1 MARLLLLGA
10 GHAHLDTLRA
20 IPALTAR
27 GHAVTVVGPGP
38 CHCYSG
44 MGPGVLGGTY
54 PPQAM
59 ALPVQRMVQAAG
71 GTFITD
77 TAVRIDAPGHVVQF
91 ASGLRL
97 EYDVCSCN
105 VGSVVAHPLPGST
118 HAPDGND
125 GNPPM
130 LPVFTV
136 KPIENLYRARQ
147 ALLHLAARGPVHVVV
162 AGGGPAAL
170 EVACNAAV
178 CLARTRSG
186 TPPVVPGGDSVT
198 LVAGHGL
205 LPGLPERARMLC
217 RAMAATRGV
226 CILEGVRAM
235 GTVPDGVLLDDGR
248 SLPAHMALLATGVAP
263 PPLFVASGLSPR
275 TNGST
280 KGRTKGG
287 ADGRPDGGT
296 SSESRDKSGGGLAVN
311 AHLQSLAHPDL
322 FGGGDCIHFTPAPLP
337 RVGVHAV
344 RQGPVLAANLATRLD
359 VHARGS
365 ARAPR
370 SAAPLVPYI
379 PRPGHLLVLDTG
391 AGTGVLHRPLGRGA
405 ICFDGRAAFLLK
417 RAIDTWFMRRHLPS
431 DSVQPGECPW
441 DAEG

>member
-10 GHAHLDTLRA
+10 GHAHLDTIRA
-20 IPALTAR
+20 IPALLAR

-71 GTFITD
+71 GTFVTD
-77 TAVRIDAPGHVVQF
+77 TAVRVDAPDHAVLF

-105 VGSVVAHPLPGST
+105 VGSVVARPLPGDAN
-118 HAPDGND
+118 APGAND
-125 GNPPM
+125 SNPPA

-170 EVACNAAV
+170 EVACNVAV
-178 CLARTRSG
+178 CLARARGNTL
-186 TPPVVPGGDSVT
+186 PAVPDGDSVT
-198 LVAGHGL
+198 LVAGRGL
-205 LPGLPERARMLC
+205 LPGLPERARVLC
-217 RAMAATRGV
+217 RTMAAARGV
-226 CILEGVRAM
+226 RIMEGVRAVE
-235 GTVPDGVLLDDGR
+235 TAPDGVLLDDGR
-248 SLPAHMALLATGVAP
+248 SLPAHVALLATGVVP
-263 PPLFVASGLSPR
+263 PPLFAASGLP
-275 TNGST
+275 TGM
-280 KGRTKGG
+280 G
-287 ADGRPDGGT
+287 GGT
-296 SSESRDKSGGGLAVN
+296 GNESGGKPDGGLAVN
-311 AHLQSLAHPDL
+311 AHLQSIAHPDL
-322 FGGGDCIHFTPAPLP
+322 FGGGDCIHFAPAPLP

-359 VHARGS
+359 EHAQGS
-365 ARAPR
+365 ASAPR
-370 SAAPLVPYI
+370 SAEKPLVPFI

-391 AGTGVLHRPLGRGA
+391 AGTGVLHRPLGGTA
-405 ICFDGRAAFLLK
+405 LCFGGRLAFLLK
-417 RAIDTWFMRRHLPS
+417 QAIDTRFMRRHLPPGGTP
-431 DSVQPGECPW
+431 PGECPW
-441 DAEG
+441 DATP